1 METDINR
8 FRGMFFGGFNRRDV
22 ADYIELLAAERN
34 RLQVKAEELECRV
47 RHLQGENATVRSF
60 AEGERRAAEDARRNL
75 EAEYAKKQAE
85 LEAEFLRKQ
94 EALEAGFRE
103 KEEALR
109 QDFAAKE
116 AAMQQENEELRR
128 KYEEEISGK
137 VLQELEAVMP
147 LLDGI
152 AADTAADAEEL
163 RSRMEYLCDGL
174 ETSASAASEVFR
186 RIEELRLQL
195 RGEEAPQG

>member
-34 RLQVKAEELECRV
+34 RLQVKAEELEGRV
-47 RHLQGENATVRSF
+47 KRLQGENATVRSF
-60 AEGERRAAEDARRNL
+60 AEGERRAAEDTRRTL
-75 EAEYAKKQAE
+75 EAEYAQKQAE
-85 LEAEFLRKQ
+85 LEAD
-94 EALEAGFRE
+94 FRE

-116 AAMQQENEELRR
+116 AAMRQENEELRR
-128 KYEEEISGK
+128 KYEEEIAQR
-137 VLQELEAVMP
+137 VLRELEAVMP

-174 ETSASAASEVFR
+174 ETSASAAAEVCR
-186 RIEELRLQL
+186 RIEELQQQL
-195 RGEEAPQG
+195 RGEETSQG